1 MCVQA
6 NEVSELQTS
15 INALRR
21 QNWSQLPDRAP
32 LELVDV
38 VAIPAV
44 ATSASAAAA
53 TSGGVSC
60 GVSGSGSS
68 TSTNI
73 TAASAAVSP
82 AHRTSG
88 KPYIQRRFDFDST
101 AVRLLVKGH

>member
-1 MCVQA
+1 MDSCRMCVQA
-6 NEVSELQTS
+6 TEVSELQTS

-44 ATSASAAAA
+44 A

>member
-6 NEVSELQTS
+6 TEVSELQTS

-44 ATSASAAAA
+44 ATSASAA